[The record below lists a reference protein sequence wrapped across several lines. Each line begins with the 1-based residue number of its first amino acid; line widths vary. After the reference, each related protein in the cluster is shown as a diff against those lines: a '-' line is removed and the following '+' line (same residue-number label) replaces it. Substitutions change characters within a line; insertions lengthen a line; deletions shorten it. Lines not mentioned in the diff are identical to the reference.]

1 MIKRLLFVLLM
12 CCINNIIF
20 AQDYKITFLNTNS
33 IRIGN
38 KNLSTG
44 STFKKTDVIQWQDD
58 MQAMKVFDLK
68 NKKTIA
74 IVAKPFKTESCSSLD
89 EYLSKTN
96 HLSTRGV
103 INPNNLKK
111 EDFKTDPN
119 VLYLI
124 DNVYVDASI
133 YYDPSMT
140 ETIEFYD
147 GKTKLKKSASM
158 SSDNKKIIISRD
170 MFPSSM
176 STNKSFKID
185 IIEYDSK
192 MNWRYCIYRNL
203 TVVLVPKKL

>member
-1 MIKRLLFVLLM
+1 MLM
-12 CCINNIIF
+12 CCTNSNIL

-68 NKKTIA
+68 SKKTIA

-111 EDFKTDPN
+111 EDFKVDPN
-119 VLYLI
+119 LLYLI
-124 DNVYVDASI
+124 DKIDVDASI
-133 YYDPSMT
+133 YFEPSMT
-140 ETIEFYD
+140 ETIEYYD
-147 GKTKLKKSASM
+147 GKTKQKKIANM
-158 SSDNKKIIISRD
+158 SSDNKKIIITRE
-170 MFPSSM
+170 MFSSTM
-176 STNKSFKID
+176 QTNKPFNVD

-192 MNWRYCIYRNL
+192 QNWHYCIYRNL
-203 TVVLVPKKL
+203 KVILVPKKL